1 MGEPRRW
8 YEVTRLAA
16 GDRATIRIFGEIGQ
30 SWWNDDAVSA
40 AQFAKDLDDVGNVS
54 TLDLHLN
61 SPGGDAFD
69 GITIMNSLRDHPA
82 RVVVHVDGLA
92 ASAASIIA
100 MAGDEVVMGRGAQL
114 MIHDAATWAGGF
126 ASDLRKVAEDLDH
139 LSNSMADVYAEHAGG
154 TAAEWRTVMQAETW
168 FNGQEAV
175 EAGLADSVTARE
187 GDAAASDEEVA
198 AMLRRSPVAASY
210 KFKGRANAPAPHTP
224 ARPARATTRGGS
236 VELTDEDFAA
246 LREKLGLPDDAQVA
260 DVLDALDGRDGA
272 AEKPAEEPVAA
283 KLPDGIVAIDKDT
296 LDQLRTDAAMGRDAR
311 LKQQREDVVARV
323 EAAVRAGK
331 VMPSRRDAWVTNL
344 LSRDGAA
351 YSEALDKLEPVFS
364 TTESGHDDGTTETAP
379 ISLAAVREDPAYKN
393 WKVN

>member
-1 MGEPRRW
+1 
-8 YEVTRLAA
+8 
-16 GDRATIRIFGEIGQ
+16 
-30 SWWNDDAVSA
+30 
-40 AQFAKDLDDVGNVS
+40 
-54 TLDLHLN
+54 
-61 SPGGDAFD
+61 
-69 GITIMNSLRDHPA
+69 
-82 RVVVHVDGLA
+82 
-92 ASAASIIA
+92 
-100 MAGDEVVMGRGAQL
+100 
-114 MIHDAATWAGGF
+114 
-126 ASDLRKVAEDLDH
+126 
-139 LSNSMADVYAEHAGG
+139 
-154 TAAEWRTVMQAETW
+154 
-168 FNGQEAV
+168 
-175 EAGLADSVTARE
+175 
-187 GDAAASDEEVA
+187 
-198 AMLRRSPVAASY
+198 
-210 KFKGRANAPAPHTP
+210 
-224 ARPARATTRGGS
+224 